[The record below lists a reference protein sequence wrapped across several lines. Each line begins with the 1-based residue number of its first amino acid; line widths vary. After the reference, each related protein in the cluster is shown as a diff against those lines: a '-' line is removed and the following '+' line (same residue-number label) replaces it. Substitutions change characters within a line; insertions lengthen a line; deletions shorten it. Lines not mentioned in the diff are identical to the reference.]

1 MITSDERYLL
11 HRYIV
16 ADLMHRTLMK
26 DWQYIEP
33 MKMAEVFS
41 LWFEQQTITLR
52 RECKL
57 LKSQL
62 QAKGLKILRLT
73 VLDEYFCIYTIGTRG
88 EDMDL
93 QYAINALKSEVQDE
107 VQKRLFALNT
117 PMQRKE

>member
-1 MITSDERYLL
+1 M
-11 HRYIV
+11 
-16 ADLMHRTLMK
+16 
-26 DWQYIEP
+26 
-33 MKMAEVFS
+33 
-41 LWFEQQTITLR
+41 R

-73 VLDEYFCIYTIGTRG
+73 LLDEYFCIYTIGTRG

-93 QYAINALKSEVQDE
+93 QYAINDLKSEVQDE